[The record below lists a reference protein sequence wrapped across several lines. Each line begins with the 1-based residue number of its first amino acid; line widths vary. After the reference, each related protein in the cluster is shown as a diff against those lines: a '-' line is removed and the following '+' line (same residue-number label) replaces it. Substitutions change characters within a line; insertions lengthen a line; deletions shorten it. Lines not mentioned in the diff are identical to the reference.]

1 MWTSDIETKVFSRV
15 KNEGTSALKQTFPII
30 FYTAENE
37 SDSEPVFPTVF
48 VQELP
53 GLERGNTLDGTE
65 INAVL
70 ASFQVDISDNKSK
83 ARVKQV
89 MNQTV
94 NTMKSMRFEVTS
106 MPTYRTENGIY
117 IGTARFRRMIGA
129 LDIL

>member
-1 MWTSDIETKVFSRV
+1 MWTSDIETKVFSRI
-15 KNEGTSALKQTFPII
+15 KNEGVSALKQTFPSI
-30 FYTAENE
+30 FYTAENKSE
-37 SDSEPVFPTVF
+37 SDPVFPTVF

-94 NTMKSMRFEVTS
+94 QTMKGMRFEVIA
-106 MPTYRTENGIY
+106 MPTYRAENCVY